1 MDSLNYQKIL
11 KWLTAVGVLVLIL
24 IPDVILGLIGELL
37 HMVFELL
44 MEFLHILFEWL
55 EISLDTVIEL
65 LFETGSHETQIIV
78 FYIIMAFV
86 GFGLYR
92 LSRILPKLYRR
103 LHVKTLA
110 FYLYHKNEL
119 TVAWHQ
125 LTLLNKIK
133 WVGVVISI
141 SYIMFFFS
149 F

>member
-11 KWLTAVGVLVLIL
+11 KWLTVVSVLVLIL
-24 IPDVILGLIGELL
+24 IPDVIFGLIGELL
-37 HMVFELL
+37 HTVFELL
-44 MEFLHILFEWL
+44 LEFLHLLFEGL

-65 LFETGSHETQIIV
+65 LFETDLHNTQIIV
-78 FYIIMAFV
+78 FYIIMSLV
-86 GFGLYR
+86 GFALYR
-92 LSRILPKLYRR
+92 FSLTLPKLYRR
-103 LHVKTLA
+103 LHAKTLG

-133 WVGVVISI
+133 WVGVIISV
-141 SYIMFFFS
+141 SYLMFFFS